1 MKQLKTFLLL
11 FAVTFSYLSVQA
23 QDIHFSQFYMSPM
36 NLNPALTGVMN
47 SQVRVVGNY
56 RNQWAS
62 VLKSNAFSTYS
73 ASYDQKIPVG
83 RYDYF
88 GIGGTFWGDKA
99 GQLDFKT
106 LTAKLSASYSKRM
119 GGYRSKSHY
128 LVVGAEAGIAQRSI
142 DFTRAQWASQHDGEG
157 GFAGGPSGEDFSSD
171 NFIFPD
177 FSAGLLWFT
186 VFNERSSFYAGGAFS
201 HLNRANQSFNP
212 ETDLPLYSKFTVHA
226 GGEFMGGGKIG
237 LVPGVVALFQ
247 GPSFELN
254 AGTSLKFLLSNGRR
268 GDNQSFQLGLWARL
282 ANRASPFDELAG
294 TEPDVSIWADA
305 IIVST
310 RFDYNNFGLGFSYDL
325 NVSDLRGASNGN
337 GAFEFSI
344 IYNISGEEKRDV
356 YCPNF

>member
-1 MKQLKTFLLL
+1 
-11 FAVTFSYLSVQA
+11 
-23 QDIHFSQFYMSPM
+23 
-36 NLNPALTGVMN
+36 MN

-88 GIGGTFWGDKA
+88 GVGGTFWGDKA

-106 LTAKLSASYSKRM
+106 LQAKVSASYSKRM

-128 LVVGAEAGIAQRSI
+128 LVVGVEGGIAQRSI

-157 GFAGGPSGEDFSSD
+157 GFNGNLSSGENFAND

-186 VFNERSSFYAGGAFS
+186 VFNERSNFYIGSAFS
-201 HLNRANQSFNP
+201 HLNRANQSFDP
-212 ETDLPLYSKFTVHA
+212 QTDLPLYSKFTVHA

-237 LVPGVVALFQ
+237 IVPGAVALFQ

-254 AGTSLKFLLSNGRR
+254 AGASLKFLLSNGRR
-268 GDNQSFQLGLWARL
+268 GDHQSFQLGLWTRL
-282 ANRASPFDELAG
+282 ANRASPFDQENA
-294 TEPDVSIWADA
+294 TTNTTIWADA
-305 IIVST
+305 VIVST

-325 NVSDLRGASNGN
+325 NVSDLNQASNGN

-344 IYNISGEEKRDV
+344 IYHITGEEKRDV

>member
-1 MKQLKTFLLL
+1 MKQLKTFLL
-11 FAVTFSYLSVQA
+11 FCAIIFSYLAVQA
-23 QDIHFSQFYMSPM
+23 QDIHFSQFYMSPL

-47 SQVRVVGNY
+47 SEVRVIGNY

-88 GIGGTFWGDKA
+88 GIGGTFVGDKA

-106 LTAKLSASYSKRM
+106 LQAKVSASYSKRM
-119 GGYRSKSHY
+119 GGHRSKSHY
-128 LVVGAEAGIAQRSI
+128 LVVGVEGGVAQRSI

-157 GFAGGPSGEDFSSD
+157 GFDGTLSSGENFSND

-177 FSAGLLWFT
+177 LSAGLLWFT
-186 VFNERSSFYAGGAFS
+186 VFDERSNFYIGGAFS
-201 HLNRANQSFNP
+201 HLNRANQSFDP
-212 ETDLPLYSKFTVHA
+212 ETDLPLFSKFTVHA

-237 LVPGVVALFQ
+237 LVPGAVAFFQ
-247 GPSFELN
+247 GPSFQLN
-254 AGTSLKFLLSNGRR
+254 AGASLKFLLSDGRR
-268 GDNQSFQLGLWARL
+268 GDNQSFQLGLWTRL
-282 ANRASPFDELAG
+282 ANRASPFVDDES
-294 TEPDVSIWADA
+294 TTIWADA
-305 IIVST
+305 VIVST

-325 NVSDLRGASNGN
+325 NVSDLNQASNGN

-344 IYNISGEEKRDV
+344 IYHIKGEEKRDV